1 MIWLDTETYSEVPIN
16 RGTYKYTANCE
27 AMIWTSAL
35 DDGPVIA
42 IDLTNDEHPYDVPD
56 LKYALDDPEQLATA
70 HNSMFDRNVLKHAM
84 SLDIAIPRWRDT
96 MVQAF
101 TLALPG
107 SLDKLCGIFKVND
120 DLAKMKDGKRLIN
133 LFCKPRPKNMKVR
146 RATRLTHPEDWAS
159 FIQYAINDTAAM
171 REIARKMPT
180 WNYKGNELDLW
191 HLDQQ
196 VNDRGFAVDLEL
208 AEAALKAVDLEQA
221 YLRAKTIDMTDGE
234 VSSTTKRD
242 VLLEHILESYG
253 FSLPNLTKD
262 TVERIIDDPDIPDG
276 LRELLKVRLQASMT
290 STAKYSK
297 IIKSA
302 TGGRV
307 RGTIQFCG
315 AGRTGRAAGRICQP
329 QNWTRPT
336 MKLKAIA
343 TGIDALKAGCADLI
357 YINIMLLTSN
367 TIRGCIIPPPGK
379 KLVVSDLSNI
389 EGRGVSY
396 LAGEE
401 WKLRAFRDFD
411 AGIGEDL
418 YKVAYG
424 RAFKID
430 PAEAVGDKR
439 QIGKVM
445 ELMLAYQ
452 GGVGAY
458 LTGAATYRID
468 LEHMTKMARP
478 GIPEE
483 IWNEAVKFWHWSH
496 KTKRS
501 TFGLSHDVFCA
512 CDSLKR
518 MWRLQHPAIES
529 FWGEIE
535 DVVRA
540 AIREPKVTFLCRKLK
555 VRRTGEWLRIVLPSG
570 RALCYPSPRVDDKGV
585 ISYEGVNQFSR
596 KWCRIKTYGG
606 KLVENCIAEN
616 TPILTSEGWL
626 PIQSVTSDMLVWDGV
641 EFVTN
646 EGVIYKGN
654 QVVLSAFCVTMTPDH
669 LVLTDKGWVNASS
682 CEGHNRATCR
692 LPHGGEVPRI
702 RREEFSVGSAM
713 HLREGSHT
721 GCGRSTEMA
730 EEGGDDLLRVHEE
743 GEYKQTT
750 YNPRQVRASRL
761 RGVSVDGSSLPRTY
775 ASGVEKLR
783 RAWHF
788 GLRTLVRVLRELLDG
803 YGAYLPEALYSGP
816 ARQQQ
821 GILTGELR
829 MAFYETPSKQ
839 QAPNSLFRHTERQNG
854 ADRSRGVLRG
864 EEVNSRLPFS
874 PRLGFVPRRAHVY
887 DIKNCGPRNRFVV
900 RGSDGLPLIVHNC
913 TQAFARDV
921 FYNAK
926 FPAEEA
932 GYRLVLEVHDELIT
946 EVPDTEE
953 YNVDGLSRILA
964 TNPSWAEGMPLAAAG
979 FETYRY
985 RKG

>member
-1 MIWLDTETYSEVPIN
+1 MIWLDTETFSEVPIN
-16 RGTYKYTANCE
+16 HGTYKYTANCE

-42 IDLTNDEHPYDVPD
+42 IDLTNDEHPFDLPD
-56 LKYALDDPEQLATA
+56 LKYALNDPEQLVTA
-70 HNSMFDRNVLKHAM
+70 HNSMFDRNVLRYSNLK
-84 SLDIAIPRWRDT
+84 LDIAIPRWRDT

-107 SLDKLCGIFKVND
+107 SLDKLCQIFKVND

-133 LFCKPRPKNMKVR
+133 LFCKPRPKNMKLR

-171 REIARKMPT
+171 REVAKKMPT
-180 WNYKGNELDLW
+180 WNYKGTELALW
-191 HLDQQ
+191 HLDQE

-208 AEAALKAVDLEQA
+208 AHAALKAVDLEQA
-221 YLRAKTIDMTDGE
+221 YLRAKTVDMTDGE
-234 VSSTTKRD
+234 VSSTTQRD
-242 VLLEHILESYG
+242 VLLEHILESFG

-262 TVERIIDDPDIPDG
+262 IVERIIDDPDVPDG

-297 IIKSA
+297 IIKSE
-302 TGGRV
+302 TEGRV

-315 AGRTGRAAGRICQP
+315 AGRTGRGAGRITQP

-336 MKLKAIA
+336 MKAKAIEI
-343 TGIDALKAGCADLI
+343 GIEAIKAGCADLI
-357 YINIMLLTSN
+357 YTNVMSLVSN
-367 TIRGCIIPPPGK
+367 ALRGCIIAPPGK
-379 KLVVSDLSNI
+379 KLLVSDLANI
-389 EGRGVSY
+389 EGRGAAY

-401 WKLRAFRDFD
+401 WKLQAFRDFD

-424 RAFKID
+424 RAFKVD

-468 LEHMTKMARP
+468 LDHMTKMARP
-478 GIPEE
+478 GIPDE

-501 TFGLSHDVFCA
+501 TYGLSHDVFCA

-529 FWGEIE
+529 FWAEIE
-535 DVVRA
+535 EVVRA
-540 AIREPKVTFLCRKLK
+540 AIREPKITFLCRKLK

-570 RALCYPSPRVDDKGV
+570 RALCYPSPRVNDKGV

-596 KWCRIKTYGG
+596 KWCRMNTYGG
-606 KLVENCIAEN
+606 KLVEN
-616 TPILTSEGWL
+616 T
-626 PIQSVTSDMLVWDGV
+626 
-641 EFVTN
+641 
-646 EGVIYKGN
+646 
-654 QVVLSAFCVTMTPDH
+654 
-669 LVLTDKGWVNASS
+669 
-682 CEGHNRATCR
+682 
-692 LPHGGEVPRI
+692 
-702 RREEFSVGSAM
+702 
-713 HLREGSHT
+713 
-721 GCGRSTEMA
+721 
-730 EEGGDDLLRVHEE
+730 
-743 GEYKQTT
+743 
-750 YNPRQVRASRL
+750 
-761 RGVSVDGSSLPRTY
+761 
-775 ASGVEKLR
+775 
-783 RAWHF
+783 
-788 GLRTLVRVLRELLDG
+788 
-803 YGAYLPEALYSGP
+803 
-816 ARQQQ
+816 
-821 GILTGELR
+821 
-829 MAFYETPSKQ
+829 
-839 QAPNSLFRHTERQNG
+839 
-854 ADRSRGVLRG
+854 
-864 EEVNSRLPFS
+864 
-874 PRLGFVPRRAHVY
+874 
-887 DIKNCGPRNRFVV
+887 
-900 RGSDGLPLIVHNC
+900 
-913 TQAFARDV
+913 TQAFSRDV

-926 FPAEEA
+926 FPAEAA
-932 GYRLVLEVHDELIT
+932 GYKLVLEVHDEFIT

-953 YNVDGLSRILA
+953 HNVDGLSRILA
-964 TNPSWAEGMPLAAAG
+964 TNPPWAEGMPLAAAG